1 MSPAPLLLQ
10 RPDERGE
17 TVQIRL
23 AHPGDGDGIGRVHV
37 ETWRTTYAG
46 IVPADYL
53 AELSAKKRGEF
64 WENFILKADPDRFLL
79 VAHSPETGIVGFASG
94 GVPFHPV
101 EGYSGEIY
109 AIYTVKEFQGQ
120 GLGRR
125 LMSAGA
131 DQLLKRDLRS
141 MLVWVL
147 AANAAA
153 RGAYEALGGT
163 PIGSKV
169 DKISGTELEEI
180 CYGWSDI
187 SDLASGGRDS

>member
-1 MSPAPLLLQ
+1 M
-10 RPDERGE
+10 
-17 TVQIRL
+17 QIRR
-23 AHPGDGDGIGRVHV
+23 AQPTDGDGIGRVHV

-53 AELSAKKRGEF
+53 AELSAQKRGDF

-109 AIYTVKEFQGQ
+109 AIYILKEFQGQ

-131 DQLLKRDLRS
+131 NQLLKMDLRS

-147 AANAAA
+147 AANEAA
-153 RGAYEALGGT
+153 RKAYEALGGT

-169 DKISGTELEEI
+169 ERIGGTELEEI

-187 SDLASGGRDS
+187 SDLVSGGRGS